1 MPFKPVGVPYDAAG
15 GGWSK
20 ERGGRPSHDPL
31 NRPNRNTGNT
41 LTLSGGGLAGD
52 RRGSAPERTAT
63 WPRRASIPA
72 DSPSCSPSPRRPD
85 RHRRALRH
93 RRGGLYRRARRH
105 PSRRPAPRTLGER
118 EPRRRRPGHPG
129 RSHPSSALRRSASR
143 SGFERAPPSAPAA
156 ERGRELIARAELQA
170 EIAALE
176 ARLVWGSHHRRRRH
190 RPGPRWP
197 RIDLLGLRRERS
209 SMGQP
214 K

>member
-1 MPFKPVGVPYDAAG
+1 MRFATDEVDFIVGLG
-15 GGWSK
+15 G
-20 ERGGRPSHDPL
+20 
-31 NRPNRNTGNT
+31 
-41 LTLSGGGLAGD
+41 
-52 RRGSAPERTAT
+52 
-63 WPRRASIPA
+63 IPA
-72 DSPSCSPSPRRPD
+72 DVRLLELLANVSHDAGVRAIQAGATRR
-85 RHRRALRH
+85 
-93 RRGGLYRRARRH
+93 
-105 PSRRPAPRTLGER
+105 
-118 EPRRRRPGHPG
+118 
-129 RSHPSSALRRSASR
+129 SALRRSASR

-156 ERGRELIARAELQA
+156 ERGRELIAPAELQA